1 MGYNISTIIDL
12 PKQNNAA
19 TTNPTVNDDI
29 SSGYT
34 AGSRWIN
41 AVTDAEY
48 VCTDHT
54 DGAAGWVATALFGG
68 GEGTVTSVSVVTA
81 NGVSGSVATPT
92 TTPAITLTLGA
103 ITPTSVVAASTVTG
117 SNLSGTNTGDQINIT
132 GNAATATTATTVTT
146 NANLTGPITSTGNAT
161 AIASQTGTGTKFVV
175 DTAPTLVNPTLTSGV
190 LAITVVNTGAKK
202 FTIAGN
208 YATRFKYLTAY
219 KFRVTGSTGNNGVY
233 TVSTATDV
241 SATTEIVVTEAVPS
255 AVADGSINIGTIS
268 GIDGALKLTVGGSA
282 SITPMVI
289 QDGQGSINVIIASAG
304 SQDADYKFNANDNSF
319 EVGRVL
325 VGPDNILATTGWVS
339 GENLPVI
346 GAKGGLVVG
355 TSTNNAAELAIGTNG
370 QVLTA
375 DSTQTTGTKWAT
387 PASGATQES
396 FAVYATAQQT
406 LATATATKIAFDTE
420 VVDTEGAFDNVTNY
434 RYTPN
439 MAGDYQINAKVTF
452 ATPAASF
459 NGIIS
464 VYKNG
469 SIYERGFTDASTLG
483 NNSATVSTI
492 IPMNGTTDYLEVFA
506 LQQSGVSQQTYVTA
520 KSTSFSGIKTH

>member
-29 SSGYT
+29 SIGYT
-34 AGSRWIN
+34 VGSRWIN

-54 DGAAGWVATALFGG
+54 DGAAGWVATAIFGG
-68 GEGTVTSVSVVTA
+68 GEGTVTSASVVTA
-81 NGVSGSVATPT
+81 NGVSGSVATAT

-103 ITPTSVVAASTVTG
+103 ITPTSVASVGAVTG
-117 SNLSGTNTGDQINIT
+117 SNLSGTNTGDQTNIT
-132 GNAATATTATTVTT
+132 GNAATVTT

-161 AIASQTGTGTKFVV
+161 AIASQTGTGSKFVV
-175 DTAPTLVNPTLTSGV
+175 DTEPTLINPTLTSGV
-190 LAITVVNTGAKK
+190 LAITAVDTGTKK

-219 KFRVTGSTGNNGVY
+219 KFRVTGSIGNDGVY

-319 EVGRVL
+319 GVGRVI
-325 VGPDNILATTGWVS
+325 VGPDNILATGWVS
-339 GENLPVI
+339 GGNLPVI
-346 GAKGGLVVG
+346 GAKGSLVVG

-370 QVLTA
+370 QLLTA

-439 MAGDYQINAKVTF
+439 VAGDYQINAKVTF